1 MVAIAK
7 HKGVVKGRKMR
18 VDTTVVETKIHYP
31 TDSSLLGDVLGG
43 LVYRTP
49 DEVRRGRIATVND
62 ISDATGCRAHQKA
75 MIDVVEMPDHRGRG
89 TSHTVCRSSRTK
101 RKRLPVA
108 ATSFSRTF
116 HEPPR
121 ASGVPRG
128 RTIFWLR
135 VACYRIN
142 SIGRAARAKG
152 KVNGGDRS

>member
-1 MVAIAK
+1 MGDLA
-7 HKGVVKGRKMR
+7 HGV
-18 VDTTVVETKIHYP
+18 
-31 TDSSLLGDVLGG
+31 SLAQD
-43 LVYRTP
+43 
-49 DEVRRGRIATVND
+49 
-62 ISDATGCRAHQKA
+62 
-75 MIDVVEMPDHRGRG
+75 
-89 TSHTVCRSSRTK
+89 K

-142 SIGRAARAKG
+142 SISRQTSAPSRRRASATWMSDARQAHTDPLTYHPLRIILGNAAAGNEAMDVGGGRAVAVSRCGGLRAH
-152 KVNGGDRS
+152 RWWPS